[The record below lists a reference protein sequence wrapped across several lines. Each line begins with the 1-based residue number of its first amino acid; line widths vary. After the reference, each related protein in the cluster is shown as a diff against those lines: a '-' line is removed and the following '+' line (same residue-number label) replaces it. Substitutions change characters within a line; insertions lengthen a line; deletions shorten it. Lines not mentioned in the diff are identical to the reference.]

1 MSSLASTVESKI
13 REILPDKFALVFDGW
28 TLDGS
33 STHYIALYARW
44 MNGTTIGNVLLAF
57 APLADEHDYTATSH
71 MEFMVFHLEKYGKS
85 LDNVICF
92 VGDNV
97 SVNQAMATICEKPLV
112 GCAAHRFNLEVQN
125 YLKSWE
131 SLLSK
136 VNAVMVKLGT
146 LKNSALLRKYTS
158 LRPVKRCA
166 TRWLGAYL
174 MLKRYQKIKEFI
186 HTISN
191 EDQQLAE
198 LLPTFAEERSL
209 TLLCEHLKNLSSVM
223 SSLQGN
229 DRTLSDARILFD
241 SVMAK
246 YPSMHV
252 YISTD
257 ADILHSPTFDSAI
270 IKILRGESNLTE
282 EEMASVTSLQ
292 VPLSEEQV
300 PVQTNSPNIP
310 GKSSFASMA
319 FDSYK
324 KKHLTNSQYTS
335 PAFIPCSSAM
345 VESLFSVAGHVFFS
359 RRLGVSREHL
369 EQQLF
374 LKVNSD
380 LWDLETVSVMVGE
393 DNQEDADVASE
404 SEEIEIDFFS

>member
-1 MSSLASTVESKI
+1 
-13 REILPDKFALVFDGW
+13 
-28 TLDGS
+28 
-33 STHYIALYARW
+33 
-44 MNGTTIGNVLLAF
+44 
-57 APLADEHDYTATSH
+57 
-71 MEFMVFHLEKYGKS
+71 
-85 LDNVICF
+85 
-92 VGDNV
+92 
-97 SVNQAMATICEKPLV
+97 
-112 GCAAHRFNLEVQN
+112 
-125 YLKSWE
+125 
-131 SLLSK
+131 
-136 VNAVMVKLGT
+136 
-146 LKNSALLRKYTS
+146 
-158 LRPVKRCA
+158 
-166 TRWLGAYL
+166 
-174 MLKRYQKIKEFI
+174 
-186 HTISN
+186 
-191 EDQQLAE
+191 
-198 LLPTFAEERSL
+198 
-209 TLLCEHLKNLSSVM
+209 LCEHLKNLSSVM

-404 SEEIEIDFFS
+404 SEEIEIDFF